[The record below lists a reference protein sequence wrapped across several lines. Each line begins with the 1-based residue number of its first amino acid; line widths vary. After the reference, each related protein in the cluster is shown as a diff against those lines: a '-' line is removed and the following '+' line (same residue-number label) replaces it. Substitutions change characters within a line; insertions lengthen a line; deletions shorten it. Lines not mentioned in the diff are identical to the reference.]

1 MFCKFV
7 ILILIN
13 FSYCDYIF
21 SMNYSKFLGPIR
33 IKMNIS
39 HGDDTYEKETSF
51 HLDLNLNYTWIS
63 KFFVKKYNFI
73 RNSSKYEH
81 INLTIED
88 LGKANAL
95 ILKDNFYLK
104 SSVKKK
110 DVILN
115 DFNFYLFEIKDFVG
129 FDSIGL
135 SHKIDNS
142 SFSFIYQLKKQN
154 IINKLNFAIYEKT
167 IYGGL
172 IFFGGIPKE
181 IIKNKRKGTCYINRN
196 INSWNCKLNKVCN
209 YINNYEADFN
219 INIDC
224 ILAPKDYINYLR
236 YIFFD
241 KYKNLSLCN
250 ETFDDSLYPK
260 NKTYFI
266 CNITK
271 FKNISPLIFDFINF
285 KLLLNFDDLIQGDT
299 LMIQSNEYNHNKWFI
314 GNIFLRKIITQ
325 FDLENHSISFYGD
338 SNSVIGNNKN
348 IIKIIIIIQSIILYI
363 SCFFLFKLVKN
374 ILKINKQNSLL

>member
-1 MFCKFV
+1 MFFKFLFLSFFYFV
-7 ILILIN
+7 FCN
-13 FSYCDYIF
+13 KIF
-21 SMNYSKFLGPIR
+21 SMNYSDFLGPIH

-39 HGDDTYEKETSF
+39 DKDDNFQKATSF

-95 ILKDNFYLK
+95 ILKDSFYLK

-172 IFFGGIPKE
+172 IFLDEFQK
-181 IIKNKRKGTCYINRN
+181 K
-196 INSWNCKLNKVCN
+196 
-209 YINNYEADFN
+209 
-219 INIDC
+219 
-224 ILAPKDYINYLR
+224 
-236 YIFFD
+236 
-241 KYKNLSLCN
+241 
-250 ETFDDSLYPK
+250 
-260 NKTYFI
+260 
-266 CNITK
+266 
-271 FKNISPLIFDFINF
+271 
-285 KLLLNFDDLIQGDT
+285 
-299 LMIQSNEYNHNKWFI
+299 
-314 GNIFLRKIITQ
+314 
-325 FDLENHSISFYGD
+325 
-338 SNSVIGNNKN
+338 
-348 IIKIIIIIQSIILYI
+348 
-363 SCFFLFKLVKN
+363 
-374 ILKINKQNSLL
+374 